1 MDGDW
6 ISLILQCFGGTLIL
20 CDLALAGARGTVS
33 HMVSGAVAAELHT
46 APNLF
51 SFKFHWLVCWI
62 NPGPTGNPLTG
73 SHSSIKTPG
82 KNTVGRDPPER
93 CLVIC
98 DLAWWQRVCWQ
109 RWWKTCHA
117 ACRELL
123 SRQSQQLLLAP
134 CAWDF
139 LTETRSLSGITHL
152 SFVLHPRVQ
161 QCGRGWGFGFFFFF
175 IASYGLADTSE
186 NLPALLWGW
195 WRVRSA
201 ILFCLHGSIL
211 HSQNNSAQL
220 TASFACWRVLRH
232 CLVPR
237 AKPVTA
243 TSASRQP
250 SALNTGFDLVISLDV
265 AIVCNHLQR
274 SDRQSIWAKW

>member
-20 CDLALAGARGTVS
+20 CDLAPAGAQGTVS
-33 HMVSGAVAAELHT
+33 HMVSGAVAVELHT

-51 SFKFHWLVCWI
+51 SFKFHWLVCCI
-62 NPGPTGNPLTG
+62 NPGPTGNHLTG

-82 KNTVGRDPPER
+82 KNRVGCDPPER

-161 QCGRGWGFGFFFFF
+161 QCGRGWGFVFFFHCMLWPGWHHWKTPC
-175 IASYGLADTSE
+175 S
-186 NLPALLWGW
+186 AL
-195 WRVRSA
+195 RVVKSA
-201 ILFCLHGSIL
+201 LCNTILFAWKHSPFAEQFSSTNSIL
-211 HSQNNSAQL
+211 
-220 TASFACWRVLRH
+220 RVLKSPKALPGTSCQACH
-232 CLVPR
+232 CNKCL
-237 AKPVTA
+237 
-243 TSASRQP
+243 
-250 SALNTGFDLVISLDV
+250 
-265 AIVCNHLQR
+265 
-274 SDRQSIWAKW
+274 